1 MFDFFEQENE
11 RGNERGRD
19 RCHREPCIPVC
30 NCHPCPSPCPPP
42 HPYPKCGCVPKPI
55 EDACCSFVRVNCDG
69 EYELARVKVDN
80 GPLTN
85 EDYNFA
91 AYNLNPR
98 DIDGIGMQASS
109 GMLYL
114 SRIELSCPVNVFQM
128 FVAVSSG
135 GMNLTA
141 GQSLAGIYDGA
152 GNLLAQTADQ
162 SAAWQAAGVYGMP
175 IPATYLPEGRYYLA
189 LLSVGDIAPE
199 FAASQA
205 GAAALNIL
213 LSTPNLAYGQIPE
226 QTTLPATVD
235 PNTFNLPPIG
245 QKMPWIALG

>member
-1 MFDFFEQENE
+1 MFDMFEEKE
-11 RGNERGRD
+11 RKGYA
-19 RCHREPCIPVC
+19 CCC
-30 NCHPCPSPCPPP
+30 NCDCRPP
-42 HPYPKCGCVPKPI
+42 HPHPDRCGCVPRPD
-55 EDACCSFVRVNCDG
+55 EDECCSFVRVNCEG
-69 EYELARVKVDN
+69 RYELARVKIDN

-91 AYNLNPR
+91 AYNFNPR

-114 SRIELSCPVNVFQM
+114 SRIELSCPITVNQL
-128 FVAVSSG
+128 FVGVSNG
-135 GMNLTA
+135 GTNLTA
-141 GQSLAGIYDGA
+141 GQSLVGIYDGA
-152 GNLLAQTADQ
+152 GNLLVQSPDQ
-162 SAAWQAAGVYGMP
+162 STAWESAGLYG
-175 IPATYLPEGRYYLA
+175 IPVTQTYLPEGRYYLA

-199 FAASQA
+199 FVASQA

-213 LSTPNLAYGQIPE
+213 LSPPNLAYGQIPD
-226 QTTLPATVD
+226 QITLPASVD